1 MGKDF
6 GDIIKWTRNK
16 GMDSDLAALL
26 HFSAFK
32 KGVCSLS
39 YVLTVPRRGC
49 GWVSIRGPDC
59 VWGKGGLLCV

>member
-16 GMDSDLAALL
+16 GMDSDLALLL

-39 YVLTVPRRGC
+39 YVLTVPRGGC